1 MRSGEHREEVSRHS
15 VDCKGSEKTNFFFVD
30 NISKNGQ
37 RQPNNVI
44 EYIAG
49 IVIIQQD

>member
-1 MRSGEHREEVSRHS
+1 MSGEHREEVSRHS
-15 VDCKGSEKTNFFFVD
+15 VDCKSSEKTNFFFVD
-30 NISKNGQ
+30 NISKNSQ

-44 EYIAG
+44 EYITG